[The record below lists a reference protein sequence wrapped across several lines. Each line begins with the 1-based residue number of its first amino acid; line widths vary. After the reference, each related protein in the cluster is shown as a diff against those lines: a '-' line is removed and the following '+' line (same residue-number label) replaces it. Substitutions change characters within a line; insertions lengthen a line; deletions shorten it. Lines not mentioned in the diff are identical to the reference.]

1 MFAQSDILY
10 PEALNMKFTTFCAT
24 VMSATVCALTSST
37 LAGGGAIAWGW
48 NNAGQTNVPNS
59 AYSNV
64 TAITGGYEHTTVIKN
79 SGVLA
84 WGNNTYGQTNVPGAA
99 SSGVTKIA
107 AGAYHSLALTGG
119 SLVAWGYNAQGQCT
133 FPTSTPNSSISAIA
147 AGSYHSLIVRNGTVF
162 AFGWNSYG
170 QCNLGGTGTGS
181 GVTSVAGGYGHS
193 AALKASAVLAWGDNF
208 YGQRTIPTTA
218 TFNITAIA
226 CGADHTIALNSSGNV
241 IAWGNNSY
249 GQCLGTNSPGSPI
262 TTTANGTAVKIN
274 GVTLTGVT
282 AIAGGTDH
290 TVALKNGVALAWG
303 TNTNGQCSIPT
314 SATSGVT
321 AIGAGEYHTVAVGV
335 EIIDPCDIDGNGTPN
350 ADEPGPSTTSWLFP
364 NITSTFENPANWSA
378 GIPGYNTTAKITGN
392 PQIEFG
398 CDNSVKTLELSTGS
412 SNWYPGMSLNLN
424 SHSLTVYGGR
434 IAFAPGAGSYQ
445 PYSVNISGPYSNIYN
460 GAPNDT
466 LPLIF
471 ESDHA
476 TWNIN
481 YTSIYSNRIELATIG
496 SSQIDVKLN
505 NSVLNTRAISKGAA
519 TGGSRHIELLNSS
532 IEDFETGLTFGDGIW
547 LSLGSVMDGEY
558 DYAQNLIRA
567 NAVFQP
573 GSFLDA
579 WGNLSFSGS
588 ASFGGQLDLHAFPSE
603 YHGRSKIT
611 VQGPSFN
618 YGAGSSAGDFASMN
632 VYGNNF
638 NQPTC
643 PPPQCAAEGLITLQ
657 LSNGNYNGLASIGGP
672 LFIYNT
678 DGSIPAEG
686 NLYTLIS
693 LDPNYQ
699 GAFDPNNNK
708 FTSIRWVGQPL
719 PNGLTFEQVLTQN
732 ALQLLCKRA
741 AIVEPAPSNTTNLAN
756 IPIAAASADF
766 TSDGRD
772 DVVNLIVGSSN
783 SVQIM
788 KDFGDGTFT
797 QLRTFALPI
806 AEIPNAIA
814 AGNVQDS
821 SMPEIAVTSTVSG
834 VGFVT
839 LYNATGTVIWR
850 RQLDN
855 SERPTCVCTLSPNI
869 ANNVPGKVAVGIEKT
884 SAFTTESSFATTSG
898 SLKTMT
904 ATTTTDTPLAGVPRT
919 VRGTDV
925 NGDDFD
931 DATTTGEP
939 STTTALSPTTG
950 GFIQPVTMTANGPQ
964 SQSPQWLNYV
974 PVSIAIGD
982 IDHDGVKDIFAACKD
997 IPAAVPASTRP
1008 VACFLSGSISPSSG
1022 LYTMSSPTGIS
1033 VGRPVQGKAITLV
1046 QRSDGYSLAVASTD
1060 GVNDSVDVLEIN
1072 TFANGGITVGAQTQI
1087 ATGGGV
1093 ISLLTLLDTSRQK
1106 FATVRN
1112 VVSGFASKDARS
1124 SKIASMRGESGFTTN
1139 AVIESTGYLEFAYG
1153 DINHD
1158 GQIDSADLG
1167 DMLSQ
1172 FGLPGNSDLNG
1183 DGNTDSA
1190 DLGVWLGL
1198 L

>member
-1 MFAQSDILY
+1 
-10 PEALNMKFTTFCAT
+10 MKFTTICAT
-24 VMSATVCALTSST
+24 VMSAAVCALTSST
-37 LAGGGAIAWGW
+37 LAGGGAKAWGW
-48 NNAGQTNVPNS
+48 NNAGQTNVPNT
-59 AYSNV
+59 ANSNV
-64 TAITGGYEHTTVIKN
+64 TAITGGYLHTLAIKN

-84 WGNNTYGQTNVPGAA
+84 WGNGSYGQLNVPGAA

-107 AGAYHSLALTGG
+107 AGAYHSLALTGT
-119 SLVAWGYNAQGQCT
+119 SLVAWGYNAQGQCNINT
-133 FPTSTPNSSISAIA
+133 ANFNISAIA
-147 AGSYHSLIVRNGTVF
+147 AGSYHSLVLKNGGVF
-162 AFGWNSYG
+162 AFGSNGYS
-170 QCNLGGTGTGS
+170 QCTIPTTATS
-181 GVTSVAGGYGHS
+181 GITAIAGGYGHS

-335 EIIDPCDIDGNGTPN
+335 AIVDPCDVDGNGTPN
-350 ADEPGPSTTSWLFP
+350 ADEPGATTSTWLFP

-398 CDNSVKTLELSTGS
+398 CDNSVKTLELSTNSTDS
-412 SNWYPGMSLNLN
+412 SPSMSLNLN
-424 SHSLTVYGGR
+424 GYDLMVYGGR
-434 IAFAPGAGSYQ
+434 IAFAPGTGSYV
-445 PYSVNISGPYSNIYN
+445 PYIVNINFGYIYASTFGN
-460 GAPNDT
+460 VPTG
-466 LPLIF
+466 LRF

-481 YTSIYSNRIELATIG
+481 NTQLYSYSTEFATIE

-505 NSVLNTRAISKGAA
+505 NSTLYTAAISKGDA

-532 IEDFETGLTFGDGIW
+532 IQDFEGGLTFGDGIS
-547 LSLGSVMDGEY
+547 LSLGSIPDVGYTQSSIVSYGDSG
-558 DYAQNLIRA
+558 
-567 NAVFQP
+567 AVFQP
-573 GSFLDA
+573 GSILDA
-579 WGNLSFSGS
+579 WGNLSFVGK
-588 ASFGGQLDLHAFPSE
+588 ASFGGQIDLHTFPSTS
-603 YHGRSKIT
+603 HGQSKIT
-611 VQGPSFN
+611 VQGQSFN
-618 YGAGSSAGDFASMN
+618 YGAGSSAGDFAFMN

-672 LFIYNT
+672 LFIHNT

-741 AIVEPAPSNTTNLAN
+741 AIVEPAPSNTTNLVN

-797 QLRTFALPI
+797 QLRTFELPI

-850 RQLDN
+850 RQLN
-855 SERPTCVCTLSPNI
+855 NGERPTCVCTLSPNI
-869 ANNVPGKVAVGIEKT
+869 ANNVPGQVAVGIEKI
-884 SAFTTESSFATTSG
+884 SAFTTESSFTTTSG
-898 SLKTMT
+898 RLKTMT
-904 ATTTTDTPLAGVPRT
+904 GTTTTDTPLAGVPRT

-939 STTTALSPTTG
+939 STTPALSQTG

-982 IDHDGVKDIFAACKD
+982 IDHDGIKDIFAACKD
-997 IPAAVPASTRP
+997 IPAAIPASTRP
-1008 VACFLSGSISPSSG
+1008 VASFLSGSISPSSG

-1093 ISLLTLLDTSRQK
+1093 ISLLTLLDTGRQK

-1112 VVSGFASKDARS
+1112 VVSGFAAKDARS
-1124 SKIASMRGESGFTTN
+1124 SKIASMRGENGFTTN

-1167 DMLSQ
+1167 DMLGQ
-1172 FGLPGNSDLNG
+1172 FGMPGNSDLNG

>member
-1 MFAQSDILY
+1 
-10 PEALNMKFTTFCAT
+10 MKITTICAT

-37 LAGGGAIAWGW
+37 LAGGGALAWGY
-48 NNAGQTNVPNS
+48 NFFGQTNVPNT

-64 TAITGGYEHTTVIKN
+64 TAITGGYRHTIAIKN

-84 WGNNTYGQTNVPGAA
+84 WGSNDWGQTSVPNAA
-99 SSGVTKIA
+99 LSGVTNIA
-107 AGAYHSLALTGG
+107 AGMYHSLALTGG
-119 SLVAWGYNAQGQCT
+119 SLVAWGYNNNGQCT
-133 FPTSTPNSSISAIA
+133 FPTSTPNSNISAIA
-147 AGSYHSLIVRNGTVF
+147 AGSFHSLIVRNGTVF
-162 AFGWNSYG
+162 AWGWNDYG
-170 QCNLGGTGTGS
+170 QCNLSGTQTGS
-181 GVTSVAGGYGHS
+181 GVTSIAGGYAHS
-193 AALKASAVLAWGDNF
+193 AALKAGKVLAWGYNGND
-208 YGQRTIPTTA
+208 QCTIPTEA
-218 TFNITAIA
+218 TTGVTAIA
-226 CGADHTIALNSSGNV
+226 CGSLHTIALKGGEV
-241 IAWGNNSY
+241 LACGNNAQ
-249 GQCLGTNSPGSPI
+249 GQCLGTDATGAVI
-262 TTTANGTAVKIN
+262 TTAATGTAVKIN

-282 AIAGGTDH
+282 AIAGGNSH
-290 TVALKNGVALAWG
+290 TVALKNGAVFAWG
-303 TNTNGQCSIPT
+303 NNYDGQCTMPT

-335 EIIDPCDIDGNGTPN
+335 AIVDPCDVDDNGTPN
-350 ADEPGPSTTSWLFP
+350 ANEPGAATSTWLFP
-364 NITSTFENPANWSA
+364 NITSTFDIPTNWSA
-378 GIPGYNTTAKITGN
+378 GIPGYDTAAKITGN

-398 CDNSVKTLELSTGS
+398 CDNSVKTLELSTDS

-424 SHSLTVYGGR
+424 GHSLTVYGGR
-434 IAFAPGAGSYQ
+434 IAFNPGAGGYM
-445 PYSVNISGPYSNIYN
+445 PYSVNISGAYSNIYN

-481 YTSIYSNRIELATIG
+481 GLNIYSTRIELATNEA
-496 SSQIDVKLN
+496 SQIDVNLN
-505 NSVLNTRAISKGAA
+505 NTVLYTRAISKGDAYNSS
-519 TGGSRHIELLNSS
+519 SRHIELKNSS
-532 IEDFETGLTFGDGIW
+532 IRNYQEVDLTFGDGIW
-547 LSLGSVMDGEY
+547 LSLGSSMDGEI
-558 DYAQNLIRA
+558 DYAQNSIISYGGA
-567 NAVFQP
+567 EFQP
-573 GSFLDA
+573 GSCLSA

-588 ASFGGQLDLHAFPSE
+588 ASFGGQLDLHTFPSE

-611 VQGPSFN
+611 VQGQSFN
-618 YGAGSSAGDFASMN
+618 YASGSSAGDFAFMN

-643 PPPQCAAEGLITLQ
+643 PPPQCADEGLITLQ
-657 LSNGNYNGLASIGGP
+657 VSLASIGGP

-693 LDPNYQ
+693 LDPEYQ

-708 FTSIRWVGQPL
+708 FTSIRWTGQPL
-719 PNGLTFEQVLTQN
+719 PNGLTFEQVLTPN
-732 ALQLLCKRA
+732 ALQLLCTRA
-741 AIVEPAPSNTTNLAN
+741 AIVEPAPSNSTNLVN

-797 QLRTFALPI
+797 QLSTFALPI

-814 AGNVQDS
+814 AGNVQDG

-898 SLKTMT
+898 RLKTMT

-939 STTTALSPTTG
+939 GTTTALAPTVG
-950 GFIQPVTMTANGPQ
+950 GFIQPVTMTDHDPI

-982 IDHDGVKDIFAACKD
+982 IDNDGIKDIFAACKD

-1022 LYTMSSPTGIS
+1022 LYIMSAPTGIS

-1093 ISLLTLLDTSRQK
+1093 ISLLTLLDTGRQK

-1124 SKIASMRGESGFTTN
+1124 SRIASMRGESGFTTN

-1167 DMLSQ
+1167 DMLGQ
-1172 FGLPGNSDLNG
+1172 FGMPGNSDLNG

>member
-1 MFAQSDILY
+1 
-10 PEALNMKFTTFCAT
+10 MKFTTICAT

-37 LAGGGAIAWGW
+37 LAGGGAKAWGW
-48 NNAGQTNVPNS
+48 NNAGQTNVPNT
-59 AYSNV
+59 ANSNV
-64 TAITGGYEHTTVIKN
+64 TAITGGYLHTLAIKN

-84 WGNNTYGQTNVPGAA
+84 WGNGSYGQLNVPGAA

-107 AGAYHSLALTGG
+107 AGAYHSLALTGT
-119 SLVAWGYNAQGQCT
+119 SLVAWGYNAQGQCNINT
-133 FPTSTPNSSISAIA
+133 ANFNISAIA
-147 AGSYHSLIVRNGTVF
+147 AGSYHSLVLKNGGVF
-162 AFGWNSYG
+162 AFGSNGYS
-170 QCNLGGTGTGS
+170 QCTIPTTATS
-181 GVTSVAGGYGHS
+181 GITAIAGGYGHS

-335 EIIDPCDIDGNGTPN
+335 AIVDPCDVDGNGTPN
-350 ADEPGPSTTSWLFP
+350 ADEPGAATSTWLFP
-364 NITSTFENPANWSA
+364 NITSTFDIPTNWSA
-378 GIPGYNTTAKITGN
+378 GIPGYNTDAKITGN
-392 PQIEFG
+392 PQITFG
-398 CDNSVKTLELSTGS
+398 CDNSVKTLELSTDS

-424 SHSLTVYGGR
+424 GYSLTVYGGR
-434 IAFAPGAGSYQ
+434 IAFNPGAGGYM
-445 PYSVNISGPYSNIYN
+445 PYSVNISGAYSNIYN

-481 YTSIYSNRIELATIG
+481 GLNIYSTRIELATNEA
-496 SSQIDVKLN
+496 SQIDVNLN
-505 NSVLNTRAISKGAA
+505 NTVLYTRAISKGDAYNSS
-519 TGGSRHIELLNSS
+519 SRHIELKNSS
-532 IEDFETGLTFGDGIW
+532 IRNYQEVDLTFGDGIW
-547 LSLGSVMDGEY
+547 LSLGSSMDGEI
-558 DYAQNLIRA
+558 DYAQNSIISYGGA
-567 NAVFQP
+567 EFQP
-573 GSFLDA
+573 GSCLSA

-588 ASFGGQLDLHAFPSE
+588 ASFGGQLDLHTFPSE

-611 VQGPSFN
+611 VQGQSFN
-618 YGAGSSAGDFASMN
+618 YASGSSAGDFAFMN

-643 PPPQCAAEGLITLQ
+643 PPPQCADEGLITLQ
-657 LSNGNYNGLASIGGP
+657 VSLASIGGP

-693 LDPNYQ
+693 LDPEYQ

-708 FTSIRWVGQPL
+708 FTSIRWTGQPL
-719 PNGLTFEQVLTQN
+719 PNGLTFEQVLTPN
-732 ALQLLCKRA
+732 ALQLLCTRA
-741 AIVEPAPSNTTNLAN
+741 AIVEPAPSNSTNLVN

-797 QLRTFALPI
+797 QLSTFALPI

-855 SERPTCVCTLSPNI
+855 GERPTCVCTLSPNI

-939 STTTALSPTTG
+939 STTTALWPTTG
-950 GFIQPVTMTANGPQ
+950 GFIQPVTMTDHDPI

-982 IDHDGVKDIFAACKD
+982 IDNDGIKDIFAACKD

-1022 LYTMSSPTGIS
+1022 LYIMSAPTGIS

-1093 ISLLTLLDTSRQK
+1093 ISLLTLLDTGRQK

-1112 VVSGFASKDARS
+1112 VVSGFAAKDARS
-1124 SKIASMRGESGFTTN
+1124 SKIASMHGENGFNAPTN

-1167 DMLSQ
+1167 DMLGQ
-1172 FGLPGNSDLNG
+1172 FGMPGNSDLNG

>member
-1 MFAQSDILY
+1 M
-10 PEALNMKFTTFCAT
+10 
-24 VMSATVCALTSST
+24 
-37 LAGGGAIAWGW
+37 
-48 NNAGQTNVPNS
+48 
-59 AYSNV
+59 
-64 TAITGGYEHTTVIKN
+64 
-79 SGVLA
+79 
-84 WGNNTYGQTNVPGAA
+84 
-99 SSGVTKIA
+99 
-107 AGAYHSLALTGG
+107 
-119 SLVAWGYNAQGQCT
+119 
-133 FPTSTPNSSISAIA
+133 
-147 AGSYHSLIVRNGTVF
+147 
-162 AFGWNSYG
+162 
-170 QCNLGGTGTGS
+170 
-181 GVTSVAGGYGHS
+181 
-193 AALKASAVLAWGDNF
+193 
-208 YGQRTIPTTA
+208 
-218 TFNITAIA
+218 
-226 CGADHTIALNSSGNV
+226 
-241 IAWGNNSY
+241 
-249 GQCLGTNSPGSPI
+249 
-262 TTTANGTAVKIN
+262 
-274 GVTLTGVT
+274 
-282 AIAGGTDH
+282 
-290 TVALKNGVALAWG
+290 
-303 TNTNGQCSIPT
+303 
-314 SATSGVT
+314 
-321 AIGAGEYHTVAVGV
+321 
-335 EIIDPCDIDGNGTPN
+335 
-350 ADEPGPSTTSWLFP
+350 
-364 NITSTFENPANWSA
+364 
-378 GIPGYNTTAKITGN
+378 
-392 PQIEFG
+392 
-398 CDNSVKTLELSTGS
+398 
-412 SNWYPGMSLNLN
+412 
-424 SHSLTVYGGR
+424 
-434 IAFAPGAGSYQ
+434 
-445 PYSVNISGPYSNIYN
+445 
-460 GAPNDT
+460 
-466 LPLIF
+466 
-471 ESDHA
+471 
-476 TWNIN
+476 
-481 YTSIYSNRIELATIG
+481 
-496 SSQIDVKLN
+496 
-505 NSVLNTRAISKGAA
+505 
-519 TGGSRHIELLNSS
+519 
-532 IEDFETGLTFGDGIW
+532 
-547 LSLGSVMDGEY
+547 
-558 DYAQNLIRA
+558 
-567 NAVFQP
+567 
-573 GSFLDA
+573 
-579 WGNLSFSGS
+579 
-588 ASFGGQLDLHAFPSE
+588 
-603 YHGRSKIT
+603 
-611 VQGPSFN
+611 
-618 YGAGSSAGDFASMN
+618 
-632 VYGNNF
+632 
-638 NQPTC
+638 
-643 PPPQCAAEGLITLQ
+643 
-657 LSNGNYNGLASIGGP
+657 
-672 LFIYNT
+672 
-678 DGSIPAEG
+678 
-686 NLYTLIS
+686 IS
-693 LDPNYQ
+693 LDPEYQ

-708 FTSIRWVGQPL
+708 FTSIRWTGQPL
-719 PNGLTFEQVLTQN
+719 PNGLTFEQVLTPN
-732 ALQLLCKRA
+732 ALQLLCTRA
-741 AIVEPAPSNTTNLAN
+741 AIVEPAPSNSTNLVN

-855 SERPTCVCTLSPNI
+855 GERPTCVCTLSPNI
-869 ANNVPGKVAVGIEKT
+869 ANNVPGKVAVGIEKI

-939 STTTALSPTTG
+939 STTTALWPTTG
-950 GFIQPVTMTANGPQ
+950 GFIQPVTMTDHDPI

-982 IDHDGVKDIFAACKD
+982 IDNDGIKDIFAACKD

-1022 LYTMSSPTGIS
+1022 LYIMSAPTGIS

-1093 ISLLTLLDTSRQK
+1093 ISLLTLLDTGRQK

-1112 VVSGFASKDARS
+1112 VVSGFAAKDARS
-1124 SKIASMRGESGFTTN
+1124 SKIASMHGENGFNAPTN

-1167 DMLSQ
+1167 DMLGQ
-1172 FGLPGNSDLNG
+1172 FGMPGNSDLNG